1 MALQLPAFACTRLTR
16 ARPPSTKF
24 GCVVRA
30 RSSQA
35 LRASYP
41 VCLVCDLRS
50 VAANASRSRPRC
62 GADDSTHRA
71 AASLAPQRPQ
81 IRSLSPSIRA
91 ARAANRAETD
101 RASSLRCVRNPIA
114 FRASQLAHILHSTL
128 CVCSLQC
135 IGHPRLYLACLCVSC
150 RLSASMPPVAFT
162 VWPACCLSS
171 RCLSVSTPVLIRC
184 GIAHSTR

>member
-114 FRASQLAHILHSTL
+114 FRASQLAHILAPAPASTSAL
-128 CVCSLQC
+128 CN
-135 IGHPRLYLACLCVSC
+135 
-150 RLSASMPPVAFT
+150 ASFIRGCP
-162 VWPACCLSS
+162 WPASAYLVEYLCRRPHLPLPSGPH
-171 RCLSVSTPVLIRC
+171 V
-184 GIAHSTR
+184 A